1 MFLLGL
7 AAKAKSLDSTS
18 HWHVAHV
25 QVEEPSTASI
35 GDTGGVPPGALMTG
49 HHLNLGSCRPES
61 TSWRLDVV
69 DPHLRMHKPVVV
81 LAAGHSAPSGAPAE
95 QTTEAST
102 LSSLQA
108 TVFSPLTIRKPVMP
122 AGPAPPLMCAD
133 HRLGLS
139 CSEDRVHN
147 APRGILSVCSDVHVK
162 RPISRLFSA
171 ATATSRQ
178 RIGGLDQ
185 QMSPQQK
192 QKLTAGLH
200 S

>member
-1 MFLLGL
+1 MTAGF
-7 AAKAKSLDSTS
+7 SLTDQKGRALRTS
-18 HWHVAHV
+18 GAR
-25 QVEEPSTASI
+25 
-35 GDTGGVPPGALMTG
+35 GGPARQHSRYCV
-49 HHLNLGSCRPES
+49 
-61 TSWRLDVV
+61 
-69 DPHLRMHKPVVV
+69 KPVVV

-95 QTTEAST
+95 QTTETST
-102 LSSLQA
+102 SSSLQA

-192 QKLTAGLH
+192 QELTAGLR